1 MGKQINKEF
10 GIPTESYLFKG
21 KKKVKTESSH
31 HPAQQILIIRM
42 IKLIG
47 NGIDKICGIN
57 FTLA

>member
-21 KKKVKTESSH
+21 KKSKTESSH
-31 HPAQQILIIRM
+31 HPAQQILLIRM